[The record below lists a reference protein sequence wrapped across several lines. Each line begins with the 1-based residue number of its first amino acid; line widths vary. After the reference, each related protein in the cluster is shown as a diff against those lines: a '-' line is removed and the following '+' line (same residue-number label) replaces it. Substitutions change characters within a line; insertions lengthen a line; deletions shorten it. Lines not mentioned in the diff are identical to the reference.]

1 MWSDINGDQIFN
13 TLDILLWIAWFGF
26 WYLFIKTVGKGKKD
40 TKEKSNQIGGERWR
54 KYTVLSPPLFRS

>member
-40 TKEKSNQIGGERWR
+40 TKEKSH
-54 KYTVLSPPLFRS
+54 